1 VINTLPIH
9 ATKMAAFEAS
19 SGASNALI
27 RSLAVE
33 LGRHAIQI
41 NAVSPSY
48 IETPLFLSDAE
59 RVTGVHPE
67 RVITELETK
76 IRLPRLD
83 ESKDVAAPCTFTA
96 SGNLRYLLGASLTVA
111 GTGSVQ
117 P

>member
-1 VINTLPIH
+1 MKQMRGIRDQHVAIH
-9 ATKMAAFEAS
+9 VTKMPAYEA

-59 RVTGVHPE
+59 CVTEVHPE
-67 RVITELETK
+67 RVIIELEPK

-83 ESKDVAAPCTFTA
+83 ESKDVAPPLAH
-96 SGNLRYLLGASLTVA
+96 SRRVA
-111 GTGSVQ
+111 T
-117 P
+117 